1 MDDFTGNYK
10 QPSGFERGQAEEIL
24 LLKNLSRESPDYFL
38 WARKHIFIVAQRF
51 HPDRSNK
58 SYKEVCNKT
67 MSCLNQAICENEASV
82 LGCDSEIDKHRIMS
96 EGKLYVYATHEII
109 TCSNP
114 LALQLTVI
122 SITLDSGTL

>member
-1 MDDFTGNYK
+1 
-10 QPSGFERGQAEEIL
+10 
-24 LLKNLSRESPDYFL
+24 
-38 WARKHIFIVAQRF
+38 
-51 HPDRSNK
+51 
-58 SYKEVCNKT
+58 